1 MTENTSILLVD
12 YFYNSIN
19 KQIKS
24 GKYTS
29 NSTVVRATF
38 RLFENNK
45 SEKSER
51 IKELKKREES
61 KFSTDFNRETFKQN
75 LHQNILLNNER

>member
-12 YFYNSIN
+12 YFYNIIN

-24 GKYTS
+24 RKHTS
-29 NSTVVRATF
+29 PSTVLRTAFTV
-38 RLFENNK
+38 FEY
-45 SEKSER
+45 EKSGKLER
-51 IKELKKREES
+51 IKELKKRRIQI
-61 KFSTDFNRETFKQN
+61 STDFNRETFKQN